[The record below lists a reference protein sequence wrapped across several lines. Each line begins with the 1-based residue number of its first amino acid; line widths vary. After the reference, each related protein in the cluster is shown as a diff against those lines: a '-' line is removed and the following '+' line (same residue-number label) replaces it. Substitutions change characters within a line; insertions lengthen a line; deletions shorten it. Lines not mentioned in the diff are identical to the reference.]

1 MNPNFL
7 LIYTVFALL
16 TIMISLF
23 ILIRLARILK
33 VKTQRDEI
41 DYYNG
46 IVEVGMLIGC
56 GILFF
61 DLFPAVSTMLSA
73 MDMQRVSL
81 YNKDIIKLLFVYE
94 GVTLGSIIIS
104 FLCSRAVFGIVKR
117 QFKEGLT
124 PILFRLFFAI
134 IFIVMIIAVKPVVV
148 ELLNYFQPTI
158 KTPFFR

>member
-1 MNPNFL
+1 MNPNFF

-61 DLFPAVSTMLSA
+61 DVFPAVSTMLSA
-73 MDMQRVSL
+73 MDMQQVSL

-94 GVTLGSIIIS
+94 GVTLGGIVIA
-104 FLCSRAVFGIVKR
+104 FFCSRAAFIIVKR
-117 QFKEGLT
+117 QFKDGLT

-134 IFIVMIIAVKPVVV
+134 IFIVMIIGVKPLVV

>member
-1 MNPNFL
+1 MNPNFF

-23 ILIRLARILK
+23 VLIRLARILK
-33 VKTQRDEI
+33 VKTPRDEV

-56 GILFF
+56 GIVFF
-61 DLFPAVSTMLSA
+61 DVFPAVSTMLSA
-73 MDMQRVSL
+73 MDMQKVSL

-94 GVTLGSIIIS
+94 GVTLGSIIIA
-104 FLCSRAVFGIVKR
+104 FLCSRAVFVIVKS

-134 IFIVMIIAVKPVVV
+134 IFIVMIIAVKPVVL

>member
-1 MNPNFL
+1 MNPNFF

-23 ILIRLARILK
+23 VLIRLARILK

-61 DLFPAVSTMLSA
+61 DVFPAVSTMLSA
-73 MDMQRVSL
+73 MDMQQVNL

-94 GVTLGSIIIS
+94 GVTLGSIIIA
-104 FLCSRAVFGIVKR
+104 FLCSRAAFGIVKR
-117 QFKEGLT
+117 QFKESLT

-134 IFIVMIIAVKPVVV
+134 IFIVMIIAAKPLVV

>member
-1 MNPNFL
+1 MNPNFF

-23 ILIRLARILK
+23 VLIRLARILK

-41 DYYNG
+41 DYYDG

-61 DLFPAVSTMLSA
+61 DVFPAVSTMLNA
-73 MDMQRVSL
+73 MDMQQVSL
-81 YNKDIIKLLFVYE
+81 YSKDIIKLLFVYE
-94 GVTLGSIIIS
+94 GVTLGSIIIA
-104 FLCSRAVFGIVKR
+104 FLCSRAVFGIVTR

-134 IFIVMIIAVKPVVV
+134 IFIVMIVAVKPVVV

>member
-1 MNPNFL
+1 MNPNFF

-61 DLFPAVSTMLSA
+61 DVFPAVSTMLSA
-73 MDMQRVSL
+73 MDMQQVNL
-81 YNKDIIKLLFVYE
+81 YDKDIIKLLFVYE
-94 GVTLGSIIIS
+94 GVTLSSIIIA
-104 FLCSRAVFGIVKR
+104 FLCSRAVFIIVKR
-117 QFKEGLT
+117 QFKEELT

-134 IFIVMIIAVKPVVV
+134 IFIVMIVAVKPVVV

>member
-1 MNPNFL
+1 MNPNFF

-61 DLFPAVSTMLSA
+61 DVFPTVSTMLSA
-73 MDMQRVSL
+73 MDMQKVNL
-81 YNKDIIKLLFVYE
+81 YDKDIIKLLFVYE
-94 GVTLGSIIIS
+94 GVTLGGIVIA
-104 FLCSRAVFGIVKR
+104 FFCSRTAFIIVKR
-117 QFKEGLT
+117 QFKEELT

-134 IFIVMIIAVKPVVV
+134 IFIVMIIAAKPVVV

>member
-1 MNPNFL
+1 MNPNFF

-41 DYYNG
+41 EYNNG

-61 DLFPAVSTMLSA
+61 DVFPAVSTMLSA
-73 MDMQRVSL
+73 MDMQKVNL
-81 YNKDIIKLLFVYE
+81 YDKDIIKLLFVYE
-94 GVTLGSIIIS
+94 GVTLSSIIIA
-104 FLCSRAVFGIVKR
+104 FLCSRAVFIIVKR
-117 QFKEGLT
+117 QFKEELT

-134 IFIVMIIAVKPVVV
+134 IFIVMIIAAKPVVV

>member
-1 MNPNFL
+1 MNPNFF

-33 VKTQRDEI
+33 VKTERDEI

-61 DLFPAVSTMLSA
+61 DVFPAVSTMLSA
-73 MDMQRVSL
+73 MDMQQVNL
-81 YNKDIIKLLFVYE
+81 YDKDIIKLLFVYE
-94 GVTLGSIIIS
+94 GVTLSSIIIA
-104 FLCSRAVFGIVKR
+104 FLCSRAVFIIVKR
-117 QFKEGLT
+117 QFKEELT

-134 IFIVMIIAVKPVVV
+134 IFIVMIIAAKPVVV